1 MKHRIMLIGAA
12 IAALLSSASDADAC
26 SRVLYVGD
34 TTVSNPDSVLRIV
47 GRSLDW
53 KTPYSY
59 QYICISGR
67 NVEDWQSG
75 SQFRQVDFKNTVPYM
90 LWAMTEALPRYE

>member
-53 KTPYSY
+53 KTLFLPIYM
-59 QYICISGR
+59 YIRPECRRLAIRLPIPSSGL
-67 NVEDWQSG
+67 Q
-75 SQFRQVDFKNTVPYM
+75 NTVPYM
-90 LWAMTEALPRYE
+90 LWAMTEALPRV